1 MSVLSRVQENL
12 RFRLNSAQAMLLGG
26 SNAQEAKPIERRKEL
41 MRRRRETLNEAL
53 PGGSEDDPSTV
64 SADTT
69 SAVSRSS
76 EGSGQIGQSSG
87 GSESRKKDAETTR
100 PSKISTMSEVQ
111 RGTAERADEQ
121 GFGR

>member
-87 GSESRKKDAETTR
+87 GSGSRKKDAETTR